1 MTGLSRASGGLL
13 RLPGQARDRRWRFR
27 HRQPFPDPR
36 LEAALGGFE
45 LALAQATVEGRWR
58 PLLREE
64 SIPHGELTLPPWTE
78 AVAQTPSVGEINNSG
93 LCSAVVP
100 TAPGRFSGASPARSV
115 DSLDDPTTNGCGRG
129 FVRQRP
135 WRPAAAGE
143 E

>member
-64 SIPHGELTLPPWTE
+64 SIPHGELTLPPWTID
-78 AVAQTPSVGEINNSG
+78 ASANRPRVDACHWQSCSG
-93 LCSAVVP
+93 L
-100 TAPGRFSGASPARSV
+100 GG
-115 DSLDDPTTNGCGRG
+115 D
-129 FVRQRP
+129 VRPLRLVLGL
-135 WRPAAAGE
+135 AAG
-143 E
+143 